1 MEKKMKVEIWS
12 DMMCPFCYIGKRKFE
27 SALNSLPQKDSVEVV
42 WHSFQLNPNLK
53 AQPEQD
59 SYSYLAELKGQS
71 REWSV
76 NMHDNLTKAAKIVG
90 LEYNFG
96 RAKISNSFDAHRLVQ
111 LAKKHKLTDEL
122 EERFFKA
129 YFTDGELL
137 SDRDSLIRLASEAG
151 LPKDEIIGVLD
162 SDQYAEEVRRD
173 IQEARQLG
181 VTGVPFFVLDRKF
194 AVSGAQDVSV
204 FTDSLQKAMDGWNKN
219 NQAIQSE
226 AIND

>member
-1 MEKKMKVEIWS
+1 METKMKVEIWS

-27 SALNSLPQKDSVEVV
+27 SALNALPQKDSVEVV

-53 AQPEQD
+53 YLPERD
-59 SYSYLAELKGQS
+59 SYTYLAELKGQT

-76 NMHDNLTKAAKIVG
+76 NMHDNLTKAAKAIG
-90 LEYNFG
+90 LEYNFE
-96 RAKISNSFDAHRLVQ
+96 RTKICNSFDAHRLVQ

-151 LPKDEIIGVLD
+151 LPKEEVIGVLD
-162 SDQYAEEVRRD
+162 SEQYAEEVRGD

-181 VTGVPFFVLDRKF
+181 VTGVPFFVLDRRY
-194 AVSGAQDVSV
+194 AVSGAQDASV
-204 FTDSLQKAMDGWNKN
+204 FTDTLRKALDGWNKN
-219 NQAIQSE
+219 NTALPGGSISS
-226 AIND
+226 